1 MLAIYLVGS
10 LVDRTFGSFVWDAEK
25 EHLNMAK
32 HGVDFETAAQVFLD
46 PQRKAYADA
55 KHSAKEQRYFCL
67 GKIGHK
73 VLTVRFLIRDGEIR
87 IIGAGYWRK
96 GERHYAQGH

>member
-1 MLAIYLVGS
+1 M
-10 LVDRTFGSFVWDAEK
+10 WDVQK
-25 EHLNMAK
+25 EWLNIAK
-32 HGVDFETAAQVFLD
+32 HGVDFETAVKTFLD
-46 PQRKAYADA
+46 PQRKMYVDVR
-55 KHSAKEQRYFCL
+55 HSAKEQRHFCL

-96 GERHYAQGH
+96 GERHYAQGD